1 MNSESKLGQ
10 LIQTL
15 IDKVVQAFQDSPA
28 FQQLK
33 AKYEELDPKNKLAV
47 LGGGA
52 GLVLLLL
59 GGFIFNSALR
69 VRTLKQDLADRNDL
83 IRLLHTANEDLR
95 KLKDE
100 AAASGMSRGAGDHET
115 QPAWAAHFETT
126 AVGAGIQKEAITISG
141 EKAGTQGEQTK
152 EALFDIGLKK
162 VNLRQLAKFS
172 ANLESG
178 LKPIKIRSMSVDAK
192 PDGSAWLD
200 ATLSVSAFSMKSP

>member
-1 MNSESKLGQ
+1 
-10 LIQTL
+10 
-15 IDKVVQAFQDSPA
+15 
-28 FQQLK
+28 
-33 AKYEELDPKNKLAV
+33 
-47 LGGGA
+47 
-52 GLVLLLL
+52 
-59 GGFIFNSALR
+59 
-69 VRTLKQDLADRNDL
+69 
-83 IRLLHTANEDLR
+83 
-95 KLKDE
+95 
-100 AAASGMSRGAGDHET
+100 
-115 QPAWAAHFETT
+115 
-126 AVGAGIQKEAITISG
+126 VGAGIQKEAITISG